1 MDADVK
7 DRPAVKIPP
16 PVFFF
21 ACLGFGG
28 ALEYL
33 FPSRPTGWPWLPR
46 IVAGGILFLIS
57 GLLAIGAVRALFRN
71 KTPFNH
77 SKPTVRIVRE
87 GPFRFSRHPMYL
99 SLLFLLSGVAVL
111 VCSIWLVIAVPILF
125 FILDVFAV
133 KSEEAY
139 LLRKFGDEYGN
150 YRASVRRWI

>member
-1 MDADVK
+1 MGDDVE
-7 DRPAVKIPP
+7 DRPTVKIPP

-21 ACLGFGG
+21 ACLGFGS
-28 ALEYL
+28 ALEYIV
-33 FPSRPTGWPWLPR
+33 PSCPTGWLWLPR

-57 GLLAIGAVRALFRN
+57 GLLVIGAVMALCRN
-71 KTPFNH
+71 KTPFIH

-111 VCSIWLVIAVPILF
+111 VCSIWFVMAVPILF
-125 FILDVFAV
+125 FILDIFAV
-133 KSEEAY
+133 KPEEAY

-150 YRASVRRWI
+150 YRGSVRRWV